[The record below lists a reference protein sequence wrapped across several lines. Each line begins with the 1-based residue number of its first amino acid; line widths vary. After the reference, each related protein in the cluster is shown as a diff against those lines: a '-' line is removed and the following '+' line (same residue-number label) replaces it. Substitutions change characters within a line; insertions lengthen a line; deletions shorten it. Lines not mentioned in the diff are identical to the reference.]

1 MPKHFK
7 TAESLAREPFFA
19 DMSPQTLA
27 LMEEYA
33 YVRDYEPRQIIFF
46 PDDPCDHV
54 YWVLRGR
61 VKFSRVLPDG
71 REWTVRHLE
80 PGDMLGDDLLLTPD
94 RHAGY
99 AEALTPARLA
109 LMRASDF
116 LRLVRDEG
124 EVSRA
129 LAARLS
135 RRLAAAE
142 QVLLETLSYPL
153 RRRVAAML
161 LRLAP
166 GTDADEESD
175 ALAITHR
182 ELAHLIGATREAV
195 TNTLHELR
203 DRSLICLANRRIR
216 VLDRAGLREAAETP
230 EE

>member
-54 YWVLRGR
+54 YWVLKGR

-80 PGDMLGDDLLLTPD
+80 PGDMLGDDLLLSPD

-109 LMRASDF
+109 LMRSSDF

-129 LAARLS
+129 LAVQLS
-135 RRLAAAE
+135 RRLNTAE
-142 QVLLETLSYPL
+142 QVLLETLSFPL
-153 RRRVAAML
+153 RCRVASTL
-161 LRLAP
+161 SRLAP
-166 GTDADEESD
+166 KPEADGESG

-182 ELAHLIGATREAV
+182 ELAHLTVATREAV
-195 TNTLHELR
+195 TNTLHELL
-203 DRSLICLANRRIR
+203 DRGLIRLSNRRIHL
-216 VLDRAGLREAAETP
+216 VDPAGLQRAAETP

>member
-1 MPKHFK
+1 MPKQFK
-7 TAESLAREPFFA
+7 TAESFTKEPFFA
-19 DMSPQTLA
+19 GMGAQA
-27 LMEEYA
+27 RARVEEYA
-33 YVRDYEPRQIIFF
+33 YVREYEPRQIIFF

-54 YWVLRGR
+54 YWVLQGR

-80 PGDMLGDDLLLTPD
+80 PGDMLGDDLLLSPD

-124 EVSRA
+124 EVARA
-129 LAARLS
+129 LAAQLS
-135 RRLAAAE
+135 RRLNTAE
-142 QVLLETLSYPL
+142 QVLLETLSFPL
-153 RRRVAAML
+153 RCRVAATL
-161 LRLAP
+161 SRLAP
-166 GTDADEESD
+166 REGAGEAD

-182 ELAHLIGATREAV
+182 ELAHLTGATREAV

-203 DRSLICLANRRIR
+203 DRGLIRLANRRIHL
-216 VLDRAGLREAAETP
+216 VDPAGLQRAAETP

>member
-1 MPKHFK
+1 MPKQFK
-7 TAESLAREPFFA
+7 TAESFTKEPFFA
-19 DMSPQTLA
+19 GMGAQA
-27 LMEEYA
+27 RARVEEYA
-33 YVRDYEPRQIIFF
+33 YVREYEPRQIIFF

-54 YWVLRGR
+54 YWVLQGR

-80 PGDMLGDDLLLTPD
+80 PGDMLGDDLLLSPD

-124 EVSRA
+124 EVARA
-129 LAARLS
+129 LAAQLS
-135 RRLAAAE
+135 RRLNTAE
-142 QVLLETLSYPL
+142 QVLLETLSFPL
-153 RRRVAAML
+153 RCRVAATL
-161 LRLAP
+161 SRLAP
-166 GTDADEESD
+166 REGAGEAD

-182 ELAHLIGATREAV
+182 ELAHLTGATREAV

-203 DRSLICLANRRIR
+203 DRGLIRLANRRIH
-216 VLDRAGLREAAETP
+216 VIDPAGLQRAAETT
-230 EE
+230 ED

>member
-1 MPKHFK
+1 VPKQFK
-7 TAESLAREPFFA
+7 TAESFTKEPFFA
-19 DMSPQTLA
+19 GMGAQA
-27 LMEEYA
+27 RARVEEYA
-33 YVRDYEPRQIIFF
+33 YVREYEPRQIIFF

-54 YWVLRGR
+54 YWVLQGR

-80 PGDMLGDDLLLTPD
+80 PGDMLGDDLLLSPD

-124 EVSRA
+124 EVARA
-129 LAARLS
+129 LAAQLS
-135 RRLAAAE
+135 RRLNTAE
-142 QVLLETLSYPL
+142 QVLLETLSFPL
-153 RRRVAAML
+153 RCRVAATL
-161 LRLAP
+161 SRLAP
-166 GTDADEESD
+166 REGAGESG

-182 ELAHLIGATREAV
+182 ELAHLTGATREAV

-203 DRSLICLANRRIR
+203 DRGLIRLANRRIHL
-216 VLDRAGLREAAETP
+216 VDPAGLQRAAETP